1 MRLPYALVAVGF
13 CATTLIGCGDAADDF
28 DPKTL
33 AEDGIAEQILVEL
46 ELHSDVTCV
55 APTSLAV
62 GTEFECDADADD
74 DTSYHFIAVILED
87 QIIGTKL
94 D

>member
-13 CATTLIGCGDAADDF
+13 CAPPHDF